1 MGTSS
6 KIFQVQTAAIRSALS
21 KSFSATFEFVEGAL
35 EWPAAPGIN
44 LLAGPNAEYFA
55 YYDTDKYDT
64 IIQAVDDL
72 EEYVKSEGP
81 FDGVLAFSQGAAL
94 AAMLIARDTFPA
106 PFAFAVFICGGPP
119 FSEKEIKETNTLR
132 YFGAQDKDLQTCMKL
147 VQMSREET
155 RQFWKHPAGHE
166 IPTAPRDVTDKM
178 VETIER
184 GIEKAMKAQ

>member
-21 KSFSATFEFVEGAL
+21 KSLSATFEFVEGAL

-94 AAMLIARDTFPA
+94 AAMLIARDTFPS

-132 YFGAQDKDLQTCMKL
+132 YFGAQDKDLETCMKL
-147 VQMSREET
+147 VHMSREET
-155 RQFWKHPAGHE
+155 RQFWEHPAGHE

>member
-1 MGTSS
+1 M
-6 KIFQVQTAAIRSALS
+6 
-21 KSFSATFEFVEGAL
+21 
-35 EWPAAPGIN
+35 
-44 LLAGPNAEYFA
+44 
-55 YYDTDKYDT
+55 
-64 IIQAVDDL
+64 DDL
-72 EEYVKSEGP
+72 QEYVKSEGP

-119 FSEKEIKETNTLR
+119 FSEKGIKETNTLR
-132 YFGAQDKDLQTCMKL
+132 YCENDIDKAGKPVLGIPTVHLVGAQDKDLETCMKL
-147 VQMSREET
+147 VHMSREET
-155 RQFWKHPAGHE
+155 RQFWEHPAGHE

>member
-1 MGTSS
+1 MRVLCLHGMGTSS

-21 KSFSATFEFVEGAL
+21 KSFSATFDFVEGAL

-132 YFGAQDKDLQTCMKL
+132 YCENDIDKAGKL
-147 VQMSREET
+147 
-155 RQFWKHPAGHE
+155 
-166 IPTAPRDVTDKM
+166 
-178 VETIER
+178 
-184 GIEKAMKAQ
+184 